1 MKSHTLRLSKPVR
14 LKIKKKISALMN
26 MSFRCKHI
34 SSPSKKQFMDSS
46 FNNMRRMV
54 PFPQN
59 QSTSRGL
66 HNGYSRYY
74 GISKGILERFY
85 VRDNRYQNLLTRHYY
100 NSCYIPCGAKVF
112 SISNEPDAMKY
123 VIGEMH
129 LTIEED
135 ACVFN
140 VYLTKPNSRTEP
152 SYYYNYTYQRY
163 IRIRYKP
170 ERKTLSITTTL
181 DEDSYVPEKMIDVIN
196 EMIYNAF
203 TY

>member
-1 MKSHTLRLSKPVR
+1 MKYHTLRLSKPVR
-14 LKIKKKISALMN
+14 LEIKKKISALMN

-46 FNNMRRMV
+46 FNSMRRMV

-59 QSTSRGL
+59 QSPSRGSY
-66 HNGYSRYY
+66 NRYSSYC
-74 GISKGILERFY
+74 GISRDILERFY
-85 VRDNRYQNLLTRHYY
+85 VRDNRYQNLLTRRYS

-112 SISNEPDAMKY
+112 LISNEPDAMKY
-123 VIGEMH
+123 VIDEMH

-140 VYLTKPNSRTEP
+140 VSLTKPNSRTEP
-152 SYYYNYTYQRY
+152 SYYYNHPYQIY

-181 DEDSYVPEKMIDVIN
+181 DEDSYVPEKMIDIIN